1 MVQAGDLCEDIYHDD
16 YCLVIKEIEPSGPDK
31 SYAVLVVDN
40 IKVIESLTPNDILK
54 ALIRAKQIKNESDA
68 GYVDTSVE
76 SFSVSVSHNRNLK
89 LIIPSVV
96 KIPKILP
103 RL

>member
-1 MVQAGDLCEDIYHDD
+1 MVQAGDLCEDTYHSD

-40 IKVIESLTPNDILK
+40 TKIIESLTPNDILK
-54 ALIRAKQIKNESDA
+54 ASIRAKQIKNESDTK
-68 GYVDTSVE
+68 GIDTSLGYL
-76 SFSVSVSHNRNLK
+76 SISVSYNRDLA
-89 LIIPSVV
+89 LVMPGAV
-96 KIPKILP
+96 KIPRILP